1 MRIGEWSQLSE
12 ENVKRE
18 LGTFSLLMTGLGTI
32 IGSGW
37 LFGAWKAATVAGPAA
52 IIAWILGMIVTIF
65 IGLTYAELGTMFPQT
80 GGMVRYA
87 QYSHG
92 PLVGFL
98 SGWAVW
104 IAIVSVIPVEAVA
117 SVQYMSSWP
126 WDWARHLYDGQ
137 ELSTWGLLLSGILI
151 LVYFL
156 LNFWTVRLFATAN
169 SAITVFKLVVPL
181 LTVLGLVATG
191 FHGENFTNHGGF
203 APYGW
208 SGVLTAVATS
218 GVVFAFNGFQSPVN
232 LAGEAK
238 NPNRSIPIAVVGA
251 IVMAGVLYVL
261 LQIAFIGAVAPE
273 QAARG
278 WGSINFH
285 SPFADLAIALNLNWL
300 ALLLFADAFV
310 SPSGAG
316 ITNTATTARMVYGMK
331 ENGHMPKVFGTIH
344 PIYGVPRAA
353 LCLNLAV
360 SFVFLFLF
368 RGWRSLAEVISV
380 ATLISYATGP
390 VAVMVLRQRSF
401 VNRPIRV
408 RGMGVIAPVAFI
420 LASLILYWATW
431 PLTGKVVLIMLSGLP
446 IYIYY
451 QSKEGWADFLSQFKA
466 GLWLIGYLVFMVL
479 VSCLGSER
487 FGGYNLIP
495 YGTDMALI
503 AACSLIFYFWGIK
516 SARRSDPARE
526 G

>member
-1 MRIGEWSQLSE
+1 MSE
-12 ENVKRE
+12 KNVKKE
-18 LGTFSLLMTGLGTI
+18 LGSFSLLMTGLGTI

-37 LFGAWKAATVAGPAA
+37 LFGAWKAAAVAGPAA
-52 IIAWILGMIVTIF
+52 IIAWILGMIVTVF
-65 IGLTYAELGTMFPQT
+65 IGLTYAELGTMFPHT

-92 PLVGFL
+92 PFVGFL
-98 SGWAVW
+98 SGWAIW
-104 IAIVSVIPVEAVA
+104 IAIASVIPVEAVA

-137 ELSTWGLLLSGILI
+137 ELSSWGLFLAAILI

-156 LNFWTVRLFATAN
+156 LNFWTVRLFAAAN

-181 LTVLGLVATG
+181 LTVLGFVVAG
-191 FHGENFTNHGGF
+191 FHTENFTNYGGF

-238 NPNRSIPIAVVGA
+238 RPNRSIPIAVVGS
-251 IVMAGVLYVL
+251 ILMAGGIYVL
-261 LQIAFIGAVAPE
+261 LQIAFIGAVSPE

-278 WGSINFH
+278 WGSINFQ

-300 ALLLFADAFV
+300 ALLLFVDAFV

-316 ITNTATTARMVYGMK
+316 ITNTATTARMVYGLT
-331 ENGHMPKVFGTIH
+331 ENGHMPKMFSKIH
-344 PIYGVPRAA
+344 PKYGVPRAA

-360 SFVFLFLF
+360 SYVFLFLF
-368 RGWRSLAEVISV
+368 RGWGSLAEVISV

-390 VAVMVLRQRSF
+390 VAVVVLRRRDF

-408 RGMGVIAPVAFI
+408 RGMNVIAPVAFI

-431 PLTGKVVLIMLSGLP
+431 PLTGKVVLIMVSGLP
-446 IYIYY
+446 IYFYY
-451 QSKEGWADFLSQFKA
+451 QSKEGWADFLPQLKS
-466 GLWLIGYLVFMVL
+466 GLWLLGYLAFMVL

-487 FGGYNLIP
+487 FGGYNVIP
-495 YGTDMALI
+495 YGIDMFLI
-503 AACSLIFYFWGIK
+503 AVCSLIFYFWGI
-516 SARRSDPARE
+516 SSYRRTGLLGKDK